1 METSQKTTIK
11 APVSHRECSFNDK
24 NQCSGLSRRLILCRH
39 IPGRKLGGQHEPM
52 SLPVSQRAPAPGHRG
67 DELFS
72 LIQKYINKV
81 NAVNYRPICTAYLR
95 N

>member
-11 APVSHRECSFNDK
+11 TPISHRKGSLNDK

-52 SLPVSQRAPAPGHRG
+52 SLPVSQRAPAPAT
-67 DELFS
+67 EATSSFLLFKN
-72 LIQKYINKV
+72 I
-81 NAVNYRPICTAYLR
+81 
-95 N
+95 